1 MRPAPTRLPLL
12 QCTKAGRLPASS
24 RTASN
29 SRLNVASL
37 TTPCPIGMLTYS
49 RPAWT
54 TASGVLNGRGS
65 MASRM
70 SITTSHPAPFSAAR
84 CSGAGCPPV
93 TIPWIGSHA
102 LGTPAMAS
110 SSWLIG
116 MAAASLGRSIYLKHR
131 HGVAPPSL
139 APRPFEAA
147 AQAVAQLGRSVSH
160 GAALPALPRR
170 SGSQGYHP
178 RGGPRGRVELS
189 HLPEPHPRDGACT
202 RRQSAG
208 HDARRLA
215 PRRRPPDGGSPP
227 VGEAVPAV
235 AAGSAAAERRRI
247 SEDHASIGTML
258 PIGAPG
264 ASLAPC

>member
-1 MRPAPTRLPLL
+1 
-12 QCTKAGRLPASS
+12 
-24 RTASN
+24 
-29 SRLNVASL
+29 
-37 TTPCPIGMLTYS
+37 
-49 RPAWT
+49 
-54 TASGVLNGRGS
+54 

-116 MAAASLGRSIYLKHR
+116 MAAASLGRSIYLKHG

-139 APRPFEAA
+139 ALGPFEAA
-147 AQAVAQLGRSVSH
+147 AQAVAELGRSVSH
-160 GAALPALPRR
+160 GAALRALPRR
-170 SGSQGYHP
+170 SGSEGHHP

-208 HDARRLA
+208 HDTRRLA
-215 PRRRPPDGGSPP
+215 PRRCPPDGGSPP
-227 VGEAVPAV
+227 VGEAVPAG
-235 AAGSAAAERRRI
+235 AAGNGAAERRRDFVGSCAI
-247 SEDHASIGTML
+247 SPLL
-258 PIGAPG
+258 PHRAPR
-264 ASLAPC
+264 ARLVPCR

>member
-1 MRPAPTRLPLL
+1 
-12 QCTKAGRLPASS
+12 
-24 RTASN
+24 
-29 SRLNVASL
+29 
-37 TTPCPIGMLTYS
+37 
-49 RPAWT
+49 
-54 TASGVLNGRGS
+54 

-116 MAAASLGRSIYLKHR
+116 MAAASLGRSIYLKHG

-147 AQAVAQLGRSVSH
+147 AQTVAQLGRSVSH

-170 SGSQGYHP
+170 GGSQGHHP
-178 RGGPRGRVELS
+178 RGGPRGGVELS
-189 HLPEPHPRDGACT
+189 HLPQSHPRDGARA
-202 RRQSAG
+202 RRQGAG
-208 HDARRLA
+208 HHARWLA
-215 PRRRPPDGGSPP
+215 PRPRPPAARS
-227 VGEAVPAV
+227 APARATGRAL
-235 AAGSAAAERRRI
+235 AAPSASAEPTL
-247 SEDHASIGTML
+247 S
-258 PIGAPG
+258 
-264 ASLAPC
+264 